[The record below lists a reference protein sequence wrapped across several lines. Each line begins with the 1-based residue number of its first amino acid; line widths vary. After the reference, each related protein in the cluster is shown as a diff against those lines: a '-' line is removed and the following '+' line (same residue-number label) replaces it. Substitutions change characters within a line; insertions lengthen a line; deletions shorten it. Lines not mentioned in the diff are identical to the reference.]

1 MIIFLLSLILV
12 KSVPDSKYNVNF
24 VTKIIQCQ
32 KGAAWKDD
40 DMQER
45 HSFINYFYC
54 QNITYSKKWYKI
66 NNTSTTTWVKVF
78 RFLIHDWIL
87 QIVWP
92 QRWLPGNN
100 TEARWGQE
108 RPLQPGARLGTD
120 TTCTFRRMVD
130 GGWRVL
136 LDSCNL
142 MSEENNSKRWNFIDM
157 WWHSW
162 SKGNVIYNFNCHW
175 LMDWDK
181 DEILKFT
188 PIASLHS

>member
-78 RFLIHDWIL
+78 IFLIHHWIL
-87 QIVWP
+87 SGLITGCLVTMP
-92 QRWLPGNN
+92 RPGEGSRRGRCSLAPDCELN
-100 TEARWGQE
+100 
-108 RPLQPGARLGTD
+108 
-120 TTCTFRRMVD
+120 TTCTFRRMD

-142 MSEENNSKRWNFIDM
+142 MSEENNSKRWNLDM
-157 WWHSW
+157 WWHSY
-162 SKGNVIYNFNCHW
+162 SKGNVIYNFSCHW